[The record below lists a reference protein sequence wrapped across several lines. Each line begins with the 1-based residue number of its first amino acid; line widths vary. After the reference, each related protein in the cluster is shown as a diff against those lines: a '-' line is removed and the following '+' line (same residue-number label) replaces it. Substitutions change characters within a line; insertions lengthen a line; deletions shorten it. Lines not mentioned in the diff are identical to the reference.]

1 MTYYQAT
8 VKVKIEDENGKMK
21 KHTEQFL
28 VDAVSVTDVEVKVT
42 EEYKGFNGDW
52 ELQKVS
58 ETKILKILN

>member
-8 VKVKIEDENGKMK
+8 VKVKIEDDNGKMK
-21 KHTEQFL
+21 KHTEQYL
-28 VDAVSVTDVEVKVT
+28 VDAVTVTDVEVKVT
-42 EEYKGFNGDW
+42 EEYKGFPGEW